1 MSNDSAFDI
10 AFTSA
15 TTSPGVFPAEEQS
28 MRYNAFDKVTSITEG
43 DKTLQIT
50 YGHHRQR
57 IGQQFTAAGSTTYKV
72 YVGACEYI
80 TKRGETTIHTYLS
93 GPEGLFAVVVQE
105 PKGTAYIRYIH
116 TDHLGSWNTIT
127 DAGGN
132 RLQEINFDAWGNRR
146 DPNTWRA
153 FASTPPEPLFDRGF
167 TGHEHLYGFQLI
179 NMNGRMGVY
188 PERHSLFGNP
198 VVSRMLSPDNFVQA
212 PDFSQ
217 SFNRY
222 SYAWNNP
229 LVLTDPSGEIV
240 GFLIAGAIIGA
251 YIGGAIAEGEA
262 NPGKWAWNNNTWKGI
277 IAGGLIGTAT
287 GGVIGAMWSAG
298 ATISIGANLFGNS
311 VPLISFSKAGFS
323 TANTVAGLI
332 GIGGLGA
339 AGVASIDYSS
349 LNTNKALNEM
359 QSRESLYNQSI
370 ASWNSSV
377 NNAIDFHAVSS
388 LSFEQAR
395 FWYKFGGGDP
405 LNVNLNTIDFSRVS
419 MSEMNDKL
427 IEVNLDNPLKHYTN
441 ANDALVY
448 GTLYLYQEKGN
459 VFRAAHIN
467 EINGRG
473 DYYNFDVKWTSP
485 KAWLSGRNE
494 NTIIGGLINGL
505 MPTGGSF
512 MYVGGTPYPIYLHGT
527 VEIKP

>member
-1 MSNDSAFDI
+1 MLENAPNMSTGAQV
-10 AFTSA
+10 A
-15 TTSPGVFPAEEQS
+15 
-28 MRYNAFDKVTSITEG
+28 
-43 DKTLQIT
+43 L
-50 YGHHRQR
+50 
-57 IGQQFTAAGSTTYKV
+57 AAGNK
-72 YVGACEYI
+72 
-80 TKRGETTIHTYLS
+80 
-93 GPEGLFAVVVQE
+93 
-105 PKGTAYIRYIH
+105 
-116 TDHLGSWNTIT
+116 
-127 DAGGN
+127 
-132 RLQEINFDAWGNRR
+132 LQEINFDAWGNRR

-179 NMNGRMGVY
+179 NMNGRMY
-188 PERHSLFGNP
+188 DP

-251 YIGGAIAEGEA
+251 YIGGAYAEGDL
-262 NPGKWAWNNNTWKGI
+262 NPGNWAWNNNTWKGI

-311 VPLISFSKAGFS
+311 VPLISFSQAGFS

-359 QSRESLYNQSI
+359 QSRENLFNKSI
-370 ASWNSSV
+370 GDWNASI
-377 NNAIDFHAVSS
+377 NNAIDRIYINTEFRIDYGNQIALEGRVMGIDLGFSIAENSRPIAQINTGYENGWYVTTYSRGGLDDTYGYNGINYPIREYWSAGVIFLSGKSSYSPTTKPFNFGYLSNESINIGLYNVQKNYNSYGRIIDKRHGLSTGFDVS
-388 LSFEQAR
+388 LI
-395 FWYKFGGGDP
+395 FGLHLD
-405 LNVNLNTIDFSRVS
+405 
-419 MSEMNDKL
+419 
-427 IEVNLDNPLKHYTN
+427 IEVGYKH
-441 ANDALVY
+441 
-448 GTLYLYQEKGN
+448 
-459 VFRAAHIN
+459 
-467 EINGRG
+467 
-473 DYYNFDVKWTSP
+473 
-485 KAWLSGRNE
+485 
-494 NTIIGGLINGL
+494 
-505 MPTGGSF
+505 
-512 MYVGGTPYPIYLHGT
+512 
-527 VEIKP
+527 